1 MLMEDKILN
10 YLANGLAPSQVATLV
25 GVSPG
30 FISQLRSN
38 PDFSAKLKAAI
49 LDNPTS
55 VDDKLEDKYCAVEH
69 ALVNAV
75 QDALPGAELPAIARA
90 LEVVSKI
97 RISRQQ
103 IKNPLFAQQH
113 NMNINVVQLTMPSH
127 IMRKDPVIHMNEKQ
141 EILAIDNE
149 PMAPLSS
156 DGVRNLFS
164 QIKAQ
169 RAASAIPLTEF

>member
-38 PDFSAKLKAAI
+38 PEFTAKLKAAI
-49 LDNPTS
+49 LDNPAT

-69 ALVNAV
+69 ALINAV
-75 QDALPGAELPAIARA
+75 QDSLPGAELPAISRA
-90 LEVVSKI
+90 LEVVAKI
-97 RISRQQ
+97 RLARYQQ
-103 IKNPLFAQQH
+103 KNPLLLQQ
-113 NMNINVVQLTMPSH
+113 NMIGNINVVQLTMPSH
-127 IMRKDPVIHMNEKQ
+127 LLRADPIIHMNEKQ

-156 DGVRNLFS
+156 DGVKNLFT

-169 RAASAIPLTEF
+169 RAAAAISVEI